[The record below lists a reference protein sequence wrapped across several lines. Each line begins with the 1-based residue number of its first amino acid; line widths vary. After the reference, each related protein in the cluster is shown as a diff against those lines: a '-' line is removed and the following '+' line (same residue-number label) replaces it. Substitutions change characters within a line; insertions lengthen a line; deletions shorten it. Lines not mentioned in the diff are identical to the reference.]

1 MTSTGLILLYIGIV
15 FIVIST
21 ILTICFKQ
29 SIITIFLLWS
39 ITLGFLIS
47 GITLDLTSKDGY
59 CAQRNYK
66 QIFKFPMNFA
76 RDPNSRRG
84 RYNLPGT
91 YFDRDKG
98 DKDEAVPIEN
108 IN

>member
-1 MTSTGLILLYIGIV
+1 
-15 FIVIST
+15 
-21 ILTICFKQ
+21 
-29 SIITIFLLWS
+29 
-39 ITLGFLIS
+39 
-47 GITLDLTSKDGY
+47 
-59 CAQRNYK
+59 
-66 QIFKFPMNFA
+66 MNFA